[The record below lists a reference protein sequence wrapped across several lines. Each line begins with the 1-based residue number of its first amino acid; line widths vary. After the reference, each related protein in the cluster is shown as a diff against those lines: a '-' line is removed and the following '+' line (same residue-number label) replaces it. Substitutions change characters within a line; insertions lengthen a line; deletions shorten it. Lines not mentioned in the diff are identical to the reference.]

1 MAVGR
6 VMRIGRSLDNELVVS
21 DLQVSRHH
29 AEFRATSDGRFEIVD
44 LGSHNGTYVNG
55 QPVRQQI
62 IGPNDIVG
70 VGHSTFRLVGDRLE
84 EFVDTGDVS
93 FSARH
98 LTVTVDGGKQIL
110 KDVSFGV
117 PEKSLIAVIG
127 PSGSGKS
134 TLLKALTGYRPAN
147 QGDVLYDNRN
157 LYKQFAELRQRIGL
171 VPQDD
176 ILHKELTVRKALR
189 YAAKLRFPGD
199 TAVSERE
206 ARIEEVL
213 RELKLDI
220 HKDKKVTALSGGQRK
235 RVSVALELLTKPSLI
250 FLDEPTSGLDP
261 GMDRDVMQLLRGLA
275 DDGRT
280 VLVVTHSVAE
290 LALCDKL
297 LVMAPGGSVAYFG
310 PPEEAL
316 NFFGYE
322 TWADVFSAFENYRDY
337 DWAGRW
343 KGSQHYQM
351 YAADIDAVAPQS
363 VHVQPQMV
371 HPPKAQS
378 WGSQLWTLVRRY
390 CSVIASDRGFIA
402 LMLLLPAVLGG
413 VSCVIPSDYGLAPPA
428 PHHFNQ
434 DAGTIMLILSVGA
447 CFAGAANSV
456 RELIKERVIYERE
469 RAVGLSRSAYLMSKV
484 IVLGVI
490 TAVQGVLITA
500 IGFSVRKLPEH
511 GVVIKNL
518 LSRRALPGDHRPRL
532 HLDDDR
538 PRDLL
543 AGQDRR
549 EDDAAAGDV
558 RDRPGRLHRHHVQ
571 DLRLAGCRAGRLA
584 DALTL
589 GHRRRGSLA
598 EPLAHH
604 GPDGQEQ
611 PQQPRPALVAHRSAS
626 GRSTWSSSFS
636 SAPPAASW
644 SPGCCAAT
652 SRRSCA
658 SNRPVRTPK
667 GGGTREGAAALR
679 RLAEVCAPRRSVGRV
694 HVVHR
699 AVHLGRVVAGGGDV
713 GDRVVDVPGGAV
725 DVVRLEGRVDDLQQT
740 LGGDAGGG
748 VGVPV
753 VDGVGVAGGL
763 PHDVAVEAVVG
774 ARDALGVHDV
784 QGLLDPA
791 VKVVGVGLGGA
802 GAGAALTGLRSSERL
817 AASLSARS
825 LSAFALAAASASAF
839 FLASASAFACLAA
852 LSDCLESSSDWVA
865 PKEEAFQATGFT
877 EAACWPLPSAE
888 APGTSANAR
897 AAAPAAA
904 MPSGGELVDLG
915 QTGIARDGGAHAEQ
929 NLFQSRESQW
939 PGTVREK
946 RRTFRSTAPC
956 DAAIVSGC
964 KKSCGKGVTYY
975 PASLTRGV
983 RSARRIDSLPAEAAP
998 YGPLTRPLGGFV
1010 RDVRPMSGLTPGAAH
1025 AHPVCPNPYAKFA
1038 IKKNA

>member
-1 MAVGR
+1 MGHGVPELVLELNGQTWALDPSRSYTLGRDPQGDVVLEDARVSWRHAIVRWSGHSWVIEDQGSTNGTFVQGQRVQHVEIGAGSAVHLGNAADGPRLTLSAAAVPSGDLYSAQTSLAAQGQPAQQQPAADWAHQAAQAPQPQVYQQSPQQGGWQQPQQYQQPSQHQQPQQQPHIPQQAAAPAQQPAAGPGGTPPVHGGGDRSPTSFYQMAQGR
-6 VMRIGRSLDNELVVS
+6 VMRIGRALENELVVA

-29 AEFRATSDGRFEIVD
+29 AEFRATNDGRFEIVD

-55 QPVRQQI
+55 QPVSRQI
-62 IGPNDIVG
+62 IGPHDIVG

-199 TAVSERE
+199 TAPAERE
-206 ARIEEVL
+206 ARIDEVL

-220 HKDKKVTALSGGQRK
+220 HKDKKVTSLSGGQRK

-371 HPPKAQS
+371 RPPKPQS
-378 WGSQLWTLVRRY
+378 WSSQLWTLMRRY
-390 CSVIASDRGFIA
+390 VSVIASDRGFLA
-402 LMLLLPAVLGG
+402 LMVILPAVLGG
-413 VSCVIPSDYGLAPPA
+413 VSCVIPSDYGLGAPDPR
-428 PHHFNQ
+428 HFNQ
-434 DAGTIMLILSVGA
+434 DAGTIMLILAVGM
-447 CFAGAANSV
+447 CFSGAANSV

-490 TAVQGVLITA
+490 TAFQGVIICA
-500 IGFSVRKLPEH
+500 IGFSIRKLPTAGLIVKKAPAVELCLVIIAL
-511 GVVIKNL
+511 GITSMMIGLVISSLVKTAEKTMPLLVMYAIVQVVFTGIMFKIYNSPGIEQFAWLMPSRWAVAGTATTLDLSHIMAPMDKNNPKNL
-518 LSRRALPGDHRPRL
+518 DPLWAHTATQWGVDLVVLIILGVACGFAVARL
-532 HLDDDR
+532 
-538 PRDLL
+538 
-543 AGQDRR
+543 
-549 EDDAAAGDV
+549 
-558 RDRPGRLHRHHVQ
+558 
-571 DLRLAGCRAGRLA
+571 
-584 DALTL
+584 
-589 GHRRRGSLA
+589 
-598 EPLAHH
+598 
-604 GPDGQEQ
+604 
-611 PQQPRPALVAHRSAS
+611 
-626 GRSTWSSSFS
+626 
-636 SAPPAASW
+636 
-644 SPGCCAAT
+644 
-652 SRRSCA
+652 
-658 SNRPVRTPK
+658 
-667 GGGTREGAAALR
+667 LR
-679 RLAEVCAPRRSVGRV
+679 RHEPEVMR
-694 HVVHR
+694 
-699 AVHLGRVVAGGGDV
+699 
-713 GDRVVDVPGGAV
+713 
-725 DVVRLEGRVDDLQQT
+725 
-740 LGGDAGGG
+740 
-748 VGVPV
+748 
-753 VDGVGVAGGL
+753 
-763 PHDVAVEAVVG
+763 
-774 ARDALGVHDV
+774 
-784 QGLLDPA
+784 
-791 VKVVGVGLGGA
+791 K
-802 GAGAALTGLRSSERL
+802 
-817 AASLSARS
+817 
-825 LSAFALAAASASAF
+825 
-839 FLASASAFACLAA
+839 
-852 LSDCLESSSDWVA
+852 
-865 PKEEAFQATGFT
+865 
-877 EAACWPLPSAE
+877 
-888 APGTSANAR
+888 
-897 AAAPAAA
+897 
-904 MPSGGELVDLG
+904 
-915 QTGIARDGGAHAEQ
+915 
-929 NLFQSRESQW
+929 
-939 PGTVREK
+939 
-946 RRTFRSTAPC
+946 
-956 DAAIVSGC
+956 
-964 KKSCGKGVTYY
+964 
-975 PASLTRGV
+975 
-983 RSARRIDSLPAEAAP
+983 
-998 YGPLTRPLGGFV
+998 
-1010 RDVRPMSGLTPGAAH
+1010 
-1025 AHPVCPNPYAKFA
+1025 
-1038 IKKNA
+1038 